1 MQQKRGKGRG
11 APGKGWGKGRRLC
24 LERPLSTE
32 CHLHPWWWKP
42 ADHRVYVE
50 VCTWTPLWMFEVLW
64 QIHNIIRGF
73 GQLEEARLVVR
84 SGTAAWISRYNPI
97 SDLEVDAA
105 VVPACVDSRLPL
117 LEPLFQVPYSSK
129 LSFLKFLPWEAE
141 EFEASLLGFRRV
153 AWQVHEIAATLRLKP
168 IRAALELSDLF
179 FCHTWGPQK
188 SSALAD
194 FEKEHRVVIAHCTHR
209 THEEFALQCSRLGIV
224 GQQDLVSVLRSLP
237 DIPHVASTPEL
248 KAGAFGS
255 LPTQLH
261 VSLHPTWIYRG
272 RENEE
277 FLYTLLSST
286 EGQALLGD
294 WNVGVWRCQEEGNVL
309 QEEDVAFLEILEPED
324 IFRWHRRVAPFPR
337 NRMLVHS
344 IRHQVLLVLVYE
356 DALQR
361 RGSKMT
367 DFLLAGMSE
376 DVQRFHR
383 AWTLLATAIA
393 ARKELEDAR
402 QQLRAQEEE
411 ATRLREE
418 LEEARRGNEEQLSAQ
433 QEEAIQLQEELEEAR
448 RANEEASLVLR
459 CVSAFAPHFP
469 PLSHFQTGIAGLA
482 CSDEAQLIPV
492 HLLRFTH
499 HTVNAEFAF
508 GEAHENNQES
518 IFKLFWSLFTG
529 RLHPQDLE
537 PLYVFKHTGPD
548 GEVGLYSRNNRRLA
562 ALLMLQALRRDH
574 PVAVPCRVIAD
585 DDRRP
590 SPVDGRNYEQ
600 WFQSGYDG
608 PSRRPGCTGLGFSLW
623 PRRAG
628 ATPSHR
634 QYPIFNHAQ
643 STLYDLS
650 RLAGR
655 LPADVS
661 MALRSIRAR
670 PAGDQDEETLTVASN
685 LSRP

>member
-1 MQQKRGKGRG
+1 MPG
-11 APGKGWGKGRRLC
+11 ATAK
-24 LERPLSTE
+24 
-32 CHLHPWWWKP
+32 
-42 ADHRVYVE
+42 HRV
-50 VCTWTPLWMFEVLW
+50 PP
-64 QIHNIIRGF
+64 
-73 GQLEEARLVVR
+73 ASLVVETCR
-84 SGTAAWISRYNPI
+84 SSSLCRGLHMDSYVDVRGTLANSQHHPGLRT
-97 SDLEVDAA
+97 VGG
-105 VVPACVDSRLPL
+105 
-117 LEPLFQVPYSSK
+117 SK
-129 LSFLKFLPWEAE
+129 
-141 EFEASLLGFRRV
+141 
-153 AWQVHEIAATLRLKP
+153 VHEIAATLRLKP

-194 FEKEHRVVIAHCTHR
+194 FEKEHRVVIAHCTDR

-224 GQQDLVSVLRSLP
+224 GQQDLVFVLRSLP
-237 DIPHVASTPEL
+237 DIPHLASTPEL

-261 VSLHPTWIYRG
+261 VSLHPIYRE

-294 WNVGVWRCQEEGNVL
+294 WNVGVWRYQEEGNVL
-309 QEEDVAFLEILEPED
+309 QEEDVAFLEPEH
-324 IFRWHRRVAPFPR
+324 IIHWHRRVAPFSR

-344 IRHQVLLVLVYE
+344 IRHQVLLVLVHPG
-356 DALQR
+356 DLQRQR

-402 QQLRAQEEE
+402 QQLR
-411 ATRLREE
+411 
-418 LEEARRGNEEQLSAQ
+418 AQ

-574 PVAVPCRVIAD
+574 LVAVPCRVIAD